1 MAELFLDI
9 RDRYIRA
16 IVSDS
21 GETRFQR
28 SYALQAIEYDSRTNS
43 EQLNE
48 QPALREGELTEIIA
62 TIRTDAG
69 ISFEQAHLLLPC
81 ADVQL
86 DIHRLPRMPQQDAYK
101 LLLRKTVEKTGD
113 ESPQISLIPMAIDQ
127 NSQEWLVEYIPSDTI
142 KDYKKEFTGARLKL
156 KTVTTSLDSTLHAI
170 SHIRESI
177 FNAHAVFEIND
188 NSIEAY
194 YVSSSSLLLYE
205 TLPINDDED
214 IKNHLDTER
223 AQKRRMFTILDRL
236 YRINTQYMTAHPM
249 TPLQKVWLCGTDTA
263 ITDLSKALQEA
274 MDVEVDLLSPD
285 EDAYVALKGFWKA
298 YQGGLVFN
306 FMHSDLLNRFP
317 LRKKTGL
324 LIYIV
329 TVLLVVFFVVTTEFR
344 HSKLKKQ
351 AFEEKKA
358 LTALKLSQTKS
369 GSFTKDLDL
378 LRKLSGNQLMLYP
391 ILRELSSNLP
401 DGIYLDS
408 FSYSG
413 KDNHDTIDI
422 SATFIQSSDLGTKK
436 TLTSLMEIM
445 NHSPYLKHYREP
457 SVISNTKEL
466 KKTMTVK
473 FTCEVT
479 PLESAK

>member
-1 MAELFLDI
+1 
-9 RDRYIRA
+9 
-16 IVSDS
+16 
-21 GETRFQR
+21 
-28 SYALQAIEYDSRTNS
+28 
-43 EQLNE
+43 
-48 QPALREGELTEIIA
+48 
-62 TIRTDAG
+62 
-69 ISFEQAHLLLPC
+69 
-81 ADVQL
+81 
-86 DIHRLPRMPQQDAYK
+86 
-101 LLLRKTVEKTGD
+101 
-113 ESPQISLIPMAIDQ
+113 
-127 NSQEWLVEYIPSDTI
+127 
-142 KDYKKEFTGARLKL
+142 
-156 KTVTTSLDSTLHAI
+156 VTTSLDSTLHAI

-188 NSIEAY
+188 TSIDAY